1 MKRGNWIAGMLLIML
16 AVSVWF
22 GSAGFPPESS
32 FFPRVIS
39 VIIIM
44 LTAIMLI
51 DTKAAKD
58 ETVFDWAV
66 DNYPRTAKIFVL
78 TSLYSFL
85 LGYFG
90 FIFLTPIGLL
100 AMMLVME
107 KGNYRSKIV
116 ASVLTTASIYL
127 VFEVLLDVP
136 LPAWSF

>member
-39 VIIIM
+39 VVIIV

-51 DTKAAKD
+51 ETKAVKD
-58 ETVFDWAV
+58 ETVFEWAAA
-66 DNYPRTAKIFVL
+66 NYPRTGKVFVL
-78 TSLYSFL
+78 TAFYSFL

-90 FIFLTPIGLL
+90 FIFLTPIALL
-100 AMMLVME
+100 AIMLVME
-107 KGNYRSKIV
+107 KGNYGTKII